1 MSRKKVR
8 YETCVGSICRVYRRS
23 IQYTGNIGSDEAMY
37 IYTTLQI
44 GIYIYNGLGIIFREC
59 MSVCIYIYL

>member
-23 IQYTGNIGSDEAMY
+23 IQYTGSIGSDEAMY

-44 GIYIYNGLGIIFREC
+44 GI
-59 MSVCIYIYL
+59 